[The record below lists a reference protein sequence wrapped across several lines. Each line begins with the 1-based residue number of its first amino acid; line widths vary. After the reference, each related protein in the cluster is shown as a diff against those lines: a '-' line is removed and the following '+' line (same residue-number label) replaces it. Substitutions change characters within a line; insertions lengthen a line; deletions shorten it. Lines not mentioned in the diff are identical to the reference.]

1 MSGSASA
8 TSAGTIGSRISEYDA
23 IVTVMNRYNEGV
35 RTGSSA
41 AMKPAFHEGCTF
53 YGHYNGTLLAG
64 PIQMLF
70 DWVDANGP
78 ASDIRFRVT
87 NVDVRNT
94 IASVSAE
101 VENMTG
107 KLAGASGA
115 TLSDLFQLIKVNGNW
130 LISQKSFHWHEKE

>member
-8 TSAGTIGSRISEYDA
+8 TGAGTIGSRISEYDA
-23 IVTVMNRYNEGV
+23 IVTVMDRYNEGI

-41 AMKPAFHEGCTF
+41 VMKPAFHEGCTF

-78 ASDIRFRVT
+78 ASAIRFRVT

-94 IASVSAE
+94 IASVRAE

-115 TLSDLFQLIKVNGNW
+115 TLSDLFQLIKVDGSW
-130 LISQKSFHWHEKE
+130 LISQKSFHWYAKE

>member
-1 MSGSASA
+1 MSSSVTAISP
-8 TSAGTIGSRISEYDA
+8 GTIGSRIAEYDA
-23 IVTVMNRYNEGV
+23 IVTVMERYNEGV

-41 AMKPAFHEGCTF
+41 VMKPAFHEGCTF

-94 IASVSAE
+94 IASVSME

-107 KLAGASGA
+107 KLAGAPGA
-115 TLSDLFQLIKVNGNW
+115 TLSDLFQLIKVDGNW
-130 LISQKSFHWHEKE
+130 LISQKSFHWHAKD